1 VAGLSAAAHFNVA
14 SVSRTAEYLKMFAQF
29 PFALRRFLRERPS
42 LEAAESLVCERMARR
57 TKNFLRLVERS
68 VYGVP
73 ASPYLALLK
82 LAGFELGDVRA
93 LVQEKGLEGAL
104 GELRAASVYVTYEE
118 FKGRRPIVRNGL
130 KLAVT
135 ERDFDNPFARH
146 DFTLT
151 TGGSTGLANKVYQD
165 LDHIAALAT
174 IDMVVLA
181 EHKLLDAPTVHW
193 THMLPGSGLR
203 FILRR
208 AYHGDYT
215 HRWFSPVGWRE
226 IKPWLKNDFATLYML
241 LWMRALGIRVSFPE
255 VVRPSQAATVAR
267 WMRKTLDADGRC
279 LLYSNV
285 SQAVRVSVAAQDGG
299 FDLAGAAVFLSSE
312 PLTRAKAERIERAGV
327 RIVTGYGSV
336 ETGPI
341 GLGCARRAH
350 VDEVHLAMDAYA
362 LIDYPYSVPGIG
374 VTVPAFNLTGLLD
387 SAPKVMLNYQSD
399 DYGIVETRACGCRLE
414 AYGYATHLRQI
425 RSYSKLVGE
434 GVTLIGNEMLRILEE
449 VLPARFGGTPLDY
462 QMTEQEDAQSLTRLV
477 LLISPRVEIRD
488 DAEVIRVILDALGK
502 SSSMAAGART
512 VWQQAQTLQIQRRE
526 PVATARGKVLPLHLQ
541 RNSQTKRD

>member
-1 VAGLSAAAHFNVA
+1 
-14 SVSRTAEYLKMFAQF
+14 VSRTAEYLKMFAQF
-29 PFALRRFLRERPS
+29 PFALWRYLRERPS
-42 LEAAESLVCERMARR
+42 LPAAERLVRERIARR
-57 TKNFLRLVERS
+57 TEHFLRLVELS

-73 ASPYLALLK
+73 TSPYLALLK
-82 LAGFELGDVRA
+82 LAGFALSDVRA
-93 LVQEKGLEGAL
+93 LVAEKGLEGTL
-104 GELRAASVYVTYEE
+104 RELRSRGVYVTYEE
-118 FKGRRPIVRNGL
+118 FKGRTPIVRNGL
-130 KLAVT
+130 TLAVT

-146 DFTLT
+146 DFRLT

-165 LDHIAALAT
+165 LDHIAAMAT

-181 EHKLLDAPTVHW
+181 EHNLLDAPTVHW

-208 AYHGDYT
+208 AYHGDTT

-226 IKPWLKNDFATLYML
+226 IKPWLKNDFATLYMVF
-241 LWMRALGIRVSFPE
+241 WMRALGIRVSFPK
-255 VVRPSQAATVAR
+255 VVRPSEAVTVAR

-279 LLYSNV
+279 LLYANV
-285 SQAVRVSVAAQDGG
+285 SHVVRVCVSAQDGG

-312 PLTRAKAERIERAGV
+312 PLTPAKAERIERAGV

-350 VDEVHLAMDAYA
+350 VDEVHLAIDAYA
-362 LIDYPYSVPGIG
+362 LIDSPYSVPGID

-399 DYGIVETRACGCRLE
+399 DYGVVESGGCGCALE
-414 AYGYATHLRQI
+414 AYGYTTRLSRI

-434 GVTLIGNEMLRILEE
+434 GVTLIGNEMLGILEE

-462 QMTEQEDAQSLTRLV
+462 QMMEKEDAQGLTRLV
-477 LLISPRVEIRD
+477 LIISPRVEIRD
-488 DAEVIRVILDALGK
+488 NAEVIRVILDALGK
-502 SSSMAAGART
+502 SSSMAAAVRT
-512 VWQQAQTLQIQRRE
+512 IWQQAQTLQIERRE
-526 PVATARGKVLPLHLQ
+526 PVATARGKVLPLHID